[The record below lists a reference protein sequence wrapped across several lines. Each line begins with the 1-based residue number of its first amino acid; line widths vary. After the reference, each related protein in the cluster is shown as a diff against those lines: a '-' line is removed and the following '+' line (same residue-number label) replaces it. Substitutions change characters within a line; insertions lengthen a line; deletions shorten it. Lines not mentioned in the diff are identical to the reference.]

1 MNVKAILKE
10 KGSDVITVSPQA
22 TVAEVASVLHQRHIG
37 AVVVI
42 DDSKRIVGI
51 IAERDIVGAIAEHG
65 ADCLGRSIADVMW
78 SNVYRCTEDMT
89 VDNLMQMMSSRRA
102 RHIPVEREGRLIGI
116 ISIGDVVKAHIR
128 AIESEAEHIKAYI
141 AG

>member
-1 MNVKAILKE
+1 MNVKAILNE
-10 KGSDVITVSPQA
+10 KGNEVVTLSPSA
-22 TVAEVASVLHQRHIG
+22 TVAEVASVLHKRHIG
-37 AVVVI
+37 AVVVV
-42 DDSKRIVGI
+42 DDSRRIVGI

-65 ADCLGRSIADVMW
+65 ASCLDRSIADVMW

-89 VDNLMQMMSSRRA
+89 VDNLMQLMSARRA
-102 RHIPVEREGRLIGI
+102 RHIPVERDGRLVGI

-128 AIESEAEHIKAYI
+128 AIENEAEHIKAYI

>member
-1 MNVKAILKE
+1 MNVKAILNE
-10 KGSDVITVSPQA
+10 KGRDVV
-22 TVAEVASVLHQRHIG
+22 TVAPDMKLSEAASTLHGRHIG
-37 AVVVI
+37 ALVVV
-42 DDSKRIVGI
+42 DDSQRIVGI
-51 IAERDIVGAIAEHG
+51 LAERDIVGAIADQG
-65 ADCLGRSIADVMW
+65 PSCLDKPVSGFMW

-89 VDNLMQMMSSRRA
+89 TENLMQLMSARRA
-102 RHIPVEREGRLIGI
+102 RHIPVERDGRLVGI

>member
-1 MNVKAILKE
+1 MNVKAILNE
-10 KGSDVITVSPQA
+10 KGNEVVTLSPSA
-22 TVAEVASVLHQRHIG
+22 TVAEVASVLHKRHIG
-37 AVVVI
+37 AVVVV
-42 DDSKRIVGI
+42 DDSRRIVGI

-65 ADCLGRSIADVMW
+65 ASCLDRSIADVMW

-89 VDNLMQMMSSRRA
+89 VDNLMQLMSARRA
-102 RHIPVEREGRLIGI
+102 RHLPVERDGRLVGI

-128 AIESEAEHIKAYI
+128 AIENEAEHIKAYI

>member
-1 MNVKAILKE
+1 MNVKAILSE
-10 KGSDVITVSPQA
+10 KGNEVVTLSPSA
-22 TVAEVASVLHQRHIG
+22 TVAEVASVLHKRHIG
-37 AVVVI
+37 AVVVV
-42 DDSKRIVGI
+42 DDSRRIVGI

-65 ADCLGRSIADVMW
+65 ASCLDRSIADVMW

-89 VDNLMQMMSSRRA
+89 VDNLMQLMSARRA
-102 RHIPVEREGRLIGI
+102 RHLPVERDGRLVGI

-128 AIESEAEHIKAYI
+128 AIENEAEHIKAYI

>member
-1 MNVKAILKE
+1 MNVKAILNE
-10 KGSDVITVSPQA
+10 KGNEVVTLSPSATVSEVA
-22 TVAEVASVLHQRHIG
+22 TVLHTRHIG
-37 AVVVI
+37 AVVVV
-42 DDSKRIVGI
+42 DDSRRIVGI

-65 ADCLGRSIADVMW
+65 ASCLDRSIADVMW

-89 VDNLMQMMSSRRA
+89 VDNLMQLMSARRA
-102 RHIPVEREGRLIGI
+102 RHLPVERDGRLVGI

-128 AIESEAEHIKAYI
+128 AIENEAEHIKAYI

>member
-10 KGSDVITVSPQA
+10 KGGEVVTIGPDA
-22 TVAEVASVLHQRHIG
+22 TVAEVAAVLHQRHIG
-37 AVVVI
+37 ALVVV

-51 IAERDIVGAIAEHG
+51 IAERDIVGAIADHG
-65 ADCLGRSIADVMW
+65 AACLDRPVGEIMW
-78 SNVYRCTEDMT
+78 SNVYRCTDDMT
-89 VDNLMQMMSSRRA
+89 VDNLMQLMSSRRA
-102 RHIPVEREGRLIGI
+102 RHIPVERDGRLIGI

-128 AIESEAEHIKAYI
+128 AIENEAEHIKAYI

>member
-1 MNVKAILKE
+1 MNVKAILSE
-10 KGSDVITVSPQA
+10 KGNEVVTLSPSA
-22 TVAEVASVLHQRHIG
+22 TVAEVASVLHKRHIG
-37 AVVVI
+37 AVVVV
-42 DDSKRIVGI
+42 DDSRRIVGI

-65 ADCLGRSIADVMW
+65 ASCLDRSIADVMW

-89 VDNLMQMMSSRRA
+89 VDNLMQLMSARRA
-102 RHIPVEREGRLIGI
+102 RHIPVERDGRLVGI

-128 AIESEAEHIKAYI
+128 AIENEAEHIKAYI

>member
-1 MNVKAILKE
+1 MNVKAILNE
-10 KGSDVITVSPQA
+10 KGSEVVTVGPQA
-22 TVAEVASVLHQRHIG
+22 TVAEVAAVLHQRRIG
-37 AVVVI
+37 AVVVV

-51 IAERDIVGAIAEHG
+51 IAERDIVGAIADHG
-65 ADCLGRSIADVMW
+65 ASCLNRSVADVMW

-89 VDNLMQMMSSRRA
+89 VDNLMQLMSARRA

-128 AIESEAEHIKAYI
+128 AIENEAEHIKAYI

>member
-10 KGSDVITVSPQA
+10 KGSEVVTVGPQS
-22 TVAEVASVLHQRHIG
+22 TVAEVARVLHERRIG
-37 AVVVI
+37 AVVVV
-42 DDSKRIVGI
+42 DDSRRIIGI

-65 ADCLGRSIADVMW
+65 AACLGQSIAEVMW
-78 SNVYRCTEDMT
+78 SNVYRCTEEMT
-89 VDNLMQMMSSRRA
+89 VDNLMELMSMRRA
-102 RHIPVEREGRLIGI
+102 RHIPVERDGRLVGI

-128 AIESEAEHIKAYI
+128 AIQSEAEHIKAYI